1 MSGLDA
7 LKDTLEVTPAFPATL
22 GVLVTLGV
30 LDCLATL
37 ERSSF
42 IVLLL
47 LPQEVE
53 FKQTRTLWVSSQNP
67 KKRIY
72 EENFLH
78 KS

>member
-30 LDCLATL
+30 LDRLATL

-42 IVLLL
+42 MVLLL
-47 LPQEVE
+47 LTQEVE
-53 FKQTRTLWVSSQNP
+53 FKQTRTLWVSS
-67 KKRIY
+67 
-72 EENFLH
+72 
-78 KS
+78 